1 MEGLKESVG
10 TRASAE
16 RVSGLQEELSATQGR
31 LSSMEAKQQ
40 GIAYQQAEARR
51 EHERRR
57 RVVEPA
63 KYVAALSLV
72 AYSAVLV
79 GAVAFAP
86 DLAAS
91 VVITGVA
98 GLLAVAFGGAVVAYA
113 LGTNLDA
120 TYRTIE
126 DITPA
131 KPPNETR

>member
-1 MEGLKESVG
+1 M
-10 TRASAE
+10 
-16 RVSGLQEELSATQGR
+16 
-31 LSSMEAKQQ
+31 
-40 GIAYQQAEARR
+40 
-51 EHERRR
+51 
-57 RVVEPA
+57 VEPA

-120 TYRTIE
+120 TYRAVEGITLAKATNEARKLGEDLGTINIE
-126 DITPA
+126 RTRVDHVGSPSYF
-131 KPPNETR
+131 PNVEYAPFCLSNYTCQVMSREYSQYGGQESQ

>member
-1 MEGLKESVG
+1 M
-10 TRASAE
+10 
-16 RVSGLQEELSATQGR
+16 
-31 LSSMEAKQQ
+31 
-40 GIAYQQAEARR
+40 
-51 EHERRR
+51 
-57 RVVEPA
+57 EPA